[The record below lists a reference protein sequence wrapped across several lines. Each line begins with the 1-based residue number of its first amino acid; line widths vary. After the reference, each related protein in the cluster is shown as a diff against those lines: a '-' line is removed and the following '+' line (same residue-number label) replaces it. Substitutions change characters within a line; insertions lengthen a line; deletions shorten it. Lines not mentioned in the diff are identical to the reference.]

1 MYISGIVFTFLVL
14 LVQLLLHNKRF
25 KFSTQT
31 TGSIALRIDN
41 SNFSIGEV
49 SAIFKEKKLDVR
61 NMRLTLND
69 GGQDVTATIIFSKKD
84 NINDVMKQLETIGQ
98 ITSIEITTFG

>member
-1 MYISGIVFTFLVL
+1 
-14 LVQLLLHNKRF
+14 
-25 KFSTQT
+25 
-31 TGSIALRIDN
+31 
-41 SNFSIGEV
+41 
-49 SAIFKEKKLDVR
+49 
-61 NMRLTLND
+61 MRLTLND